1 MASRTLAAPADKEGA
16 VSVPGTGAL
25 PAAFARAIL
34 AGGVR
39 HLEQRHVAAADRNV
53 VLPPR
58 RSPALVGGPGHAGL
72 DHSPQ
77 ISLGDYA
84 RAVEVLAQVQTEL

>member
-1 MASRTLAAPADKEGA
+1 MTLAAPADLEGA
-16 VSVPGTGAL
+16 ISVPRTGAL

-39 HLEQRHVAAADRNV
+39 QLEQRHVAAADRNV

-58 RSPALVGGPGHAGL
+58 PCPALVGGPGHAGL

-77 ISLGDYA
+77 ESISLGDYA